1 MIKYRSII
9 NKDPA
14 ICLEEL
20 KQYQREYGNVTI
32 TSILTPDDVYEY
44 DCMTFEK
51 LPEPKKYTQYGLT
64 LGFTDK

>member
-20 KQYQREYGNVTI
+20 KQYQRECGKVQLI
-32 TSILTPDDVYEY
+32 KVG
-44 DCMTFEK
+44 
-51 LPEPKKYTQYGLT
+51 YT
-64 LGFTDK
+64 